1 MSSRAEIFLFN
12 SEVVLYTITEIIGLL
27 DDDKIKVKATSLLK
41 RFGVEGEKV
50 FLKYSTFILPTKII
64 RKSED
69 YIILDFPTLTPE
81 KPLGDR
87 KSVRVKPSPEKPVKI
102 KINNVEKDIYDISE
116 VGFSLK
122 CSQDEIERFSTRV
135 KSNSVVIELP
145 NEESKIQGKAKLIN
159 VRELEN
165 GDILC
170 GYELFLDDTDMV
182 KIRFY
187 IYERVKEI
195 LKGVK

>member
-195 LKGVK
+195 LKG

>member
-122 CSQDEIERFSTRV
+122 CSQDEVERFSTRV

>member
-12 SEVVLYTITEIIGLL
+12 NEVVLYTITEIIGLL